1 MVRLIDKTP
10 KVTRRML
17 LRSGGITAAMAAA
30 MPTTVLSGK
39 AFAAAPVALSE
50 GSFNTLVKM
59 ARDLYPHDKLPDA
72 IYAAVISGHDAK
84 AKDDAGFKTVLENGV
99 ALLDS
104 LSEKM
109 GFGKYAAAAKEDDRV
124 AVLKEV
130 EMQDAGFFGAVRGS
144 LVTGIYNNKEI
155 WKQFG
160 YEGESASQGGYI
172 ERGFNDV
179 DWLKG

>member
-17 LRSGGITAAMAAA
+17 LRTGGATAAAAAA
-30 MPTTVLSGK
+30 MPTAVLSGK
-39 AFAAAPVALSE
+39 VFAAAPVALSE
-50 GSFNTLVKM
+50 ATFNTLVKM
-59 ARDLYPHDKLPDA
+59 ARDIYPHDKLPDA
-72 IYAAVISGHDAK
+72 IYAAVITGHDAK
-84 AKDDAGFKTVLENGV
+84 AKDDPVAKVMYEDGV
-99 ALLDS
+99 ATLNELAGGSYADLATEEERVKLLQS
-104 LSEKM
+104 IETTP
-109 GFGKYAAAAKEDDRV
+109 
-124 AVLKEV
+124 
-130 EMQDAGFFGAVRGS
+130 FFGAVRGS
-144 LVTGIYNNKEI
+144 LVTGIYNNPEI